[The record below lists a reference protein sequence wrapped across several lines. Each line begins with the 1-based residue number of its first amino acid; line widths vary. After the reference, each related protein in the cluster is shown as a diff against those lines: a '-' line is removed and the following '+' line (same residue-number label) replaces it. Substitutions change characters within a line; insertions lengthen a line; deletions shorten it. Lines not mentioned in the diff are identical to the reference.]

1 MPMYMIPACHKTS
14 YTSTILVKS
23 QKDQQRSKR
32 LNQRPNIFEL
42 EFLIFLTCIG
52 SFGYARPHFGAFSKF
67 QDQKGQKGRISKSNL
82 KIINVQ
88 LFLPKSSVVSI
99 FMININSSHPILIG
113 QPKNGDFKGQN
124 LPNDCKN
131 QKIIL

>member
-1 MPMYMIPACHKTS
+1 M
-14 YTSTILVKS
+14 
-23 QKDQQRSKR
+23 D
-32 LNQRPNIFEL
+32 L
-42 EFLIFLTCIG
+42 EFLNFLTCIG
-52 SFGYARPHFGAFSKF
+52 SFGYARPHFAAFSKF
-67 QDQKGQKGRISKSNL
+67 QDQKGQKGRNSKSNL

-113 QPKNGDFKGQN
+113 HPINGDFKGQN